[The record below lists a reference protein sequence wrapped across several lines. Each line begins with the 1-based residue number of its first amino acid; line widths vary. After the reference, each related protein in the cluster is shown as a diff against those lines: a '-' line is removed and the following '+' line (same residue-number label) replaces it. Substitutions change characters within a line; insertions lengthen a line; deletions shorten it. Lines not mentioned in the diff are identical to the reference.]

1 MATSSERSPP
11 PFPDSEDQDVLDSE
25 DVQRDSD
32 EDDLFMSAVSPKR
45 DRFTPARGSIQM
57 GILGGDRS

>member
-32 EDDLFMSAVSPKR
+32 EDDLYMSAVR
-45 DRFTPARGSIQM
+45 LEVVIFTPVPATLRGIV
-57 GILGGDRS
+57 RRR

>member
-25 DVQRDSD
+25 EVRGRDSD
-32 EDDLFMSAVSPKR
+32 EDDGEDLFVSAVCLEWKLFHASY
-45 DRFTPARGSIQM
+45 PAQAN
-57 GILGGDRS
+57 

>member
-32 EDDLFMSAVSPKR
+32 EDDLFVSAVSSK
-45 DRFTPARGSIQM
+45 RGSFDACP
-57 GILGGDRS
+57 GRN

>member
-11 PFPDSEDQDVLDSE
+11 PFPDSEDQDVLDTE

-32 EDDLFMSAVSPKR
+32 EDDLFMSAVSLGVETFRP
-45 DRFTPARGSIQM
+45 GSA
-57 GILGGDRS
+57 